1 MSGMPPQSRRA
12 PLSRWAPLSRLA
24 PRLAALAA
32 VLFAVIVPASPAS
45 AHAVLQRTT
54 PPAGMVVAAAPV
66 EVLLTFS
73 ESVSLVPGKT
83 RVIGPDGAQANR
95 GDPVVRGNV
104 VSIPMRTDAPRGT
117 YLVSYRVIS
126 ADSHPIGGGYT
137 YSVGEASAP
146 PTNVVEEGTA
156 DPVVGALV
164 PIMKYVG
171 YVGLVLVIGP
181 ALVLALLWPKR
192 LSRRVPA
199 RLAWVGLGL
208 TAFSALAGLFL
219 QAPYTAGTTLTG
231 FSGADL
237 REVIGSTLGTA
248 LLIRLGVLAAA
259 GFLLGPLLSGRG
271 GSADRVLLAILAVV
285 GVATWPLAGHPTA
298 SPVPAITVLADG
310 AHVAAVAVWLG
321 GLVMLVGFLLRL
333 AQERELAAILPVW
346 SRWAATAVAVLLV
359 AGTLQALVEVGTP
372 KALVNTLYGQLILV
386 KVGLAGVVLA
396 VAAFSR
402 RQVRIHAVTGRP
414 GRLRR
419 LVAAELAVTAVVLGV
434 AAVLVQTPPGRTA
447 EGATQAAA
455 SQPYSAQLTDPLFTL
470 QVDIDPAEAGRNN
483 AVHLFAYTKDGK
495 PQAVV
500 EWKGTA
506 ALPSAGVEPITIPL
520 LKIVDNHAI
529 GDIALPTAGNWE
541 FRFTLRISEID
552 QSTVTAPVQVR

>member
-1 MSGMPPQSRRA
+1 MSGM
-12 PLSRWAPLSRLA
+12 PLSRWAPLSRSPLSRWAPFAAAAATFFLA
-24 PRLAALAA
+24 V
-32 VLFAVIVPASPAS
+32 VLPASPAS
-45 AHAVLQRTT
+45 AHAALERTT
-54 PPAGMVVAAAPV
+54 PPANTIVDAAPV
-66 EVLLTFS
+66 EVLLTFT
-73 ESVSLVPGKT
+73 ESVTLVPGKT

-95 GDPVVRGNV
+95 GDPVVQGNV

-156 DPVVGALV
+156 DALV
-164 PIMKYVG
+164 GTLVPTMKYLG
-171 YVGLVLVIGP
+171 YVGLVLVVGP

-192 LSRRVPA
+192 LSRRVPI
-199 RLAWVGLGL
+199 RLAWAGLGL
-208 TAFSALAGLFL
+208 SAFSALGGLLL

-237 REVIGSTLGTA
+237 REVLGSTLGTA

-259 GFLLGPLLSGRG
+259 AFLLSPLLAGRG
-271 GSADRVLLAILAVV
+271 GNADRILLIILAVV

-321 GLVMLVGFLLRL
+321 GLVMLVGFLLRR
-333 AQERELAAILPVW
+333 AEERELSAILPVW

-359 AGTLQALVEVGTP
+359 AGTLQALVEIGTP
-372 KALVNTLYGQLILV
+372 KALVSTTYGQLVLA
-386 KVGLAGVVLA
+386 KVGLAGLVIG

-402 RQVRIHAVTGRP
+402 RQVRTQAMTGRP

-419 LVAAELAVTAVVLGV
+419 LVVAELGVTAVILAV

-447 EGATQAAA
+447 TGATEVAA
-455 SQPYSAQLTDPLFTL
+455 QPYSARLTDPLFTL
-470 QVDIDPAEAGRNN
+470 QVDIDPAEVGTNS
-483 AVHLFAYTKDGK
+483 VHLFAYTPDGK

-506 ALPSAGVEPITIPL
+506 ALPSAGVEPIQIPL
-520 LKIVDNHAI
+520 LKIVENHAI
-529 GDIALPTAGNWE
+529 GDIALPTAGAWE

-552 QSTVTAPVQVR
+552 QATVTATVQVQ